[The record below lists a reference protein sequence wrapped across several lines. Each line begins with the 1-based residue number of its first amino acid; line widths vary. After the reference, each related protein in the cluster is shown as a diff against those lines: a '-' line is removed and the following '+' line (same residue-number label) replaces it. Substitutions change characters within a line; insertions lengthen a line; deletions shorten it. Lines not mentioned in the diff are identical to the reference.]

1 MAPRH
6 TNDDEFNP
14 DDKDFRKLTQQDIEP
29 ELHSQKEARERKKD
43 EQRMKE
49 LRENDMLHLLK
60 RREVTPWNQ
69 KNKIVLPAP
78 QITDEE
84 LQEVVKLGKA
94 SQQAK
99 ELVDQSDGNNQLLS
113 DYSTLTPQRTIGAG
127 GATPAPTTDAIQ
139 RQAQNILSL
148 IHI

>member
-1 MAPRH
+1 
-6 TNDDEFNP
+6 
-14 DDKDFRKLTQQDIEP
+14 
-29 ELHSQKEARERKKD
+29 
-43 EQRMKE
+43 MKE

-60 RREVTPWNQ
+60 RREVKPWNQ
-69 KNKIVLPAP
+69 RNKIVLPSP

-113 DYSTLTPQRTIGAG
+113 DYSTLTPQRTIGAS
-127 GATPAPTTDAIQ
+127 TIPE
-139 RQAQNILSL
+139 
-148 IHI
+148 